1 MNRWLWVF
9 RKETREVFR
18 DKRVRTGAFI
28 MPIFMIFMFAQIFGV
43 IESSVKKP
51 QKGKFAVVG
60 TEMDRTMKRI
70 TEDNSE
76 DVVYVKSREDGVKLL
91 QKGDV
96 KLVLDAGKGLEQAD
110 ENGQSTLKVVYD
122 DSAPLSQISLGKMKA
137 SIDVMNRQSL
147 SLKLAATGLS
157 PAAAEPIKVEA
168 SEAEKPKGL
177 GGSPMA
183 GILPYLIVLWAFSGG
198 ISIVADL
205 VAGEKEKGTME
216 TLLVS
221 PVKRSEVA
229 IGKFFALA
237 VVCFVSSG
245 ISLVAIL
252 GLGML
257 KIGASK
263 SMFPTGVSISLP
275 SILAMLLA
283 IVPLVLFS
291 SGLLLSVS
299 AAAKNMREAQTYLT
313 IVNFAV
319 IMPAVFSQILG
330 FTGMQNAMWVKWTP
344 ILGNAVCLQEALLA
358 KTNWPGLMATVLVNT
373 VLAALCLAIC
383 IRLFNRESILART

>member
-1 MNRWLWVF
+1 MKRSLWVF
-9 RKETREVFR
+9 AKETRETFR

-28 MPIFMIFMFAQIFGV
+28 MPIFMIILFAEIFGM
-43 IESSVKKP
+43 IETSVSKP
-51 QKGKFAVVG
+51 AKQKFAVVG
-60 TEMDRTMKRI
+60 TKMDRTLERL
-70 TEDNSE
+70 TLDNAKE
-76 DVVYVKSREDGVKLL
+76 VVYVTSREEGVKLL
-91 QKGDV
+91 QKGNV
-96 KLVLDAGKGLEQAD
+96 RLVLDPGQGLETPD
-110 ENGQSTLKVVYD
+110 KNGQSTLQVVYD
-122 DSAPLSQISLGKMKA
+122 PTAPLSQIALGKVKG
-137 SIDVMNRQSL
+137 SVDVMNRQSL
-147 SLKLAATGLS
+147 TLQLVAAGLPPS
-157 PAAAEPIKVEA
+157 SAEAIKVRA
-168 SEAEKPKGL
+168 TEAEKPKGL

-221 PVKRSEVA
+221 PVLRKEAA
-229 IGKFFALA
+229 IGKFLALA
-237 VVCFVSSG
+237 LVCLVSSG
-245 ISLVAIL
+245 MSLVAIL
-252 GLGML
+252 ALGAL
-257 KIGASK
+257 KIGSAK
-263 SMFPTGVSISLP
+263 TMFPTGISLSFP

-283 IVPLVLFS
+283 IIPLVLFS

-313 IVNFAV
+313 IVNFVV

-358 KTNWPGLMATVLVNT
+358 KTDWPGLMATVTVNT
-373 VLAALCLAIC
+373 ALALVCLWIC
-383 IRLFNRESILART
+383 VRLFKSETILART